1 VLRALPAAPAPVQ
14 GSRTAVEASGH
25 GVLVQVLLGEGDVD
39 GAWAAARRGGCRGD
53 IWIEVAQAKGN
64 QAPCGRGTGLQR
76 LGASAL
82 GGGNRS
88 AYGYGASL
96 IQRAHRFAET
106 AGLGFSEASAAWI
119 LGIREQNRRRPAL
132 QDEFN
137 RHRLPKAR

>member
-25 GVLVQVLLGEGDVD
+25 GVLVQVLLGEGDID

-53 IWIEVAQAKGN
+53 IWIEVAQA
-64 QAPCGRGTGLQR
+64 RGTKHAADAVPVFQR
-76 LGASAL
+76 LGASPL
-82 GGGNRS
+82 EGGNRS
-88 AYGYGASL
+88 ACGYGASL
-96 IQRAHRFAET
+96 IQRAHRFAEA

-137 RHRLPKAR
+137 RHRLPKVR